1 MTSFVHD
8 MFLTQKYAIVI
19 DGSVRSDGARLKL
32 GKGITF
38 FDETKP
44 LRFGVLPRSK
54 ASPENVKWVTTGGPG
69 SVWHTISA
77 WDNEDGVNIMAGFQA
92 QPCFQQVQVHVIHGY
107 SLFGLKTTSH
117 GKSDIKYEF
126 LRSYLPCEVDF
137 RPKSEYPWI
146 T

>member
-1 MTSFVHD
+1 MNIKRINDENDIYMKFMKTQSVLFSYSSLFKNGTPNQYFHIPWEKPMTSFVHD
-8 MFLTQKYAIVI
+8 MFLTEKYAIVI

-77 WDNEDGVNIMAGFQA
+77 WDNEDGVNI
-92 QPCFQQVQVHVIHGY
+92 
-107 SLFGLKTTSH
+107 
-117 GKSDIKYEF
+117 
-126 LRSYLPCEVDF
+126 
-137 RPKSEYPWI
+137 
-146 T
+146 